1 MSPSGDGAAGTGDA
15 LTEVMTKLAEI
26 DLAVLDRVMG
36 GQQQPRGGID
46 FDKGA
51 DAAIKQTKDRAAV
64 CRAIVK
70 AAGPSPR
77 AGTDQGALAK
87 AGRACWASIGPS

>member
-1 MSPSGDGAAGTGDA
+1 
-15 LTEVMTKLAEI
+15 MTKLAEI
-26 DLAVLDRVMG
+26 DLTVLDRVMG
-36 GQQQPRGGID
+36 GQQRGGGID